1 MHRDSRPAG
10 RGPWGPGSPAG
21 AAEMWGFAPGCV
33 SFPQSL
39 AQRQSDQ
46 PGPPQAP
53 QLPAESCLSQAS
65 GKAAVGCPA
74 RDGGMKEGCPWSPRF
89 LPQKCLLSGG
99 RSPGGPV
106 HMCPLALTG
115 RAGPGAGQADEL
127 SEKAKDNVAAPL
139 RIRKPFQILWT
150 PGLRPRLAGL
160 LGPLPCSR
168 KHGFLGH

>member
-99 RSPGGPV
+99 REPWWPCPHVPACSDRACWSWGRPGRQALREGEGQRRSPTP
-106 HMCPLALTG
+106 HQETFSNSLDPWAEAAPG
-115 RAGPGAGQADEL
+115 RVAGP
-127 SEKAKDNVAAPL
+127 S
-139 RIRKPFQILWT
+139 
-150 PGLRPRLAGL
+150 
-160 LGPLPCSR
+160 SM
-168 KHGFLGH
+168 